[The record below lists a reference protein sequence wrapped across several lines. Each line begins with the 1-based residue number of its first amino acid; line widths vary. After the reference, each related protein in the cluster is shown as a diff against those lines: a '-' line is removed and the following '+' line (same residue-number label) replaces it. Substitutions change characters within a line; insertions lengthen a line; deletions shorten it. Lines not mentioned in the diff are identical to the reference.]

1 MNVLLKS
8 HRMEGIF
15 FFFFVNINIMLQV
28 GLPVISSEMYQDLN
42 EVFQGV
48 LWKVY
53 IIGYLLHRTP

>member
-8 HRMEGIF
+8 HCMETN